1 MSKDKYPCIFLK
13 TNETTVFIIV
23 QIFFAQSRARDLLI
37 CQRQSCQ
44 SLIGF
49 QNSDVFQFEQIFFS
63 VQEKIRSN

>member
-1 MSKDKYPCIFLK
+1 M
-13 TNETTVFIIV
+13 FIIP

-49 QNSDVFQFEQIFFS
+49 QKSDVFQFEFFFFFFQLNES
-63 VQEKIRSN
+63 VLEENSRTI

>member
-1 MSKDKYPCIFLK
+1 M
-13 TNETTVFIIV
+13 FIIL

-49 QNSDVFQFEQIFFS
+49 QKSDVFQFEQIFFQLHES
-63 VQEKIRSN
+63 VLEKTLGRFNGQETLFFRNGA